1 MSKKKPSN
9 FTDRTGERRQ
19 NNSGEWMEIVKY
31 NRRRFLKCSS

>member
-31 NRRRFLKCSS
+31 NNNLSI